1 MLKLIRWSLR
11 QVMNA
16 IDTAN
21 NLEVPEFHTELTL
34 CIFRIYHD

>member
-21 NLEVPEFHTELTL
+21 NLEVPELIQSLLFAF
-34 CIFRIYHD
+34 FRIYRE